1 MTTTET
7 TTAGTELDAQALT
20 TWAQLR
26 DIETHIKDLTEQAD
40 TLKATLREHLGAGE
54 FTVGRVPVFT
64 IKPGHKYSDR
74 LARAVL
80 TADEVAACTVPVLD
94 RAKVQATVSP
104 ERYRAMQTETQPSIR
119 AAK

>member
-7 TTAGTELDAQALT
+7 QTGTELDAQALT

-26 DIETHIKDLTEQAD
+26 AVQARIAELAAEED

-64 IKPGHKYSDR
+64 IKPGHKYSEAA
-74 LARAVL
+74 ARAAL
-80 TADEVAACTVPVLD
+80 TPDEIASCTVEALD

-104 ERYRAMQTETQPSIR
+104 DVYRACQVETTPSIR

>member
-7 TTAGTELDAQALT
+7 ATGTELDPQTLT

-26 DIETHIKDLTEQAD
+26 DIEARIKDLTEQAD
-40 TLKATLREHLGAGE
+40 TLKATLREHLGAGDY
-54 FTVGRVPVFT
+54 TVGRVPVFT
-64 IKPGHKYSDR
+64 IKSGHKYSEDR
-74 LARAVL
+74 ARAVL
-80 TADEVAACTVPVLD
+80 TADEITACTMSVLD

-104 ERYRAMQTETQPSIR
+104 DVYRSCQVETAPSIR

>member
-7 TTAGTELDAQALT
+7 SAGTELDAQALT

-26 DIETHIKDLTEQAD
+26 DVEARIKQLTEQAD

-54 FTVGRVPVFT
+54 YTVGRVPVFT
-64 IKPGHKYSDR
+64 IKPGHKYSEDR
-74 LARAVL
+74 ARAVL
-80 TADEVAACTVPVLD
+80 TADEIAACTVPVLD
-94 RAKVQATVSP
+94 RAKVQAIVSP
-104 ERYRAMQTETQPSIR
+104 DVYRSCQVETQPSIR

>member
-1 MTTTET
+1 MTTPDSP
-7 TTAGTELDAQALT
+7 TELDPQAIA

-26 DIETHIKDLTEQAD
+26 TLQAKIVELQAEED

-54 FTVGRVPVFT
+54 YTVGRVPVFT
-64 IKPGHKYSDR
+64 IKPGHKYSEDR
-74 LARAVL
+74 ARAVL
-80 TADEVAACTVPVLD
+80 TADEITACTVQVLD

-104 ERYRAMQTETQPSIR
+104 ERYRDCQSETQPSIR